1 MKPVRLAIIG
11 GGHLGYIHTKL
22 ARDNPGFRVVAVCD
36 PQPLVQQRIIQEF
49 DLRAI
54 SSWSKIIG
62 EFDAAV
68 IATPTVTHH
77 EVATELI
84 RHGVH
89 LLIEKPLAATPAEA
103 TEICQLAA
111 EHRVTVQVGHVEN
124 FNPVFQ
130 QVDSMTGKPFL
141 VRASRHS
148 GYTFRSTDIS
158 VVHDLMIHDIDL
170 AAELLGGEVV
180 DIQASGTTLFGPHVD
195 IAEARI
201 TFSSGGVAN
210 LSASRCNRSPC
221 RTMEISGPDGFAELD
236 LNTRTITSTSIG
248 HWMKSRPAEQE
259 DIDPALQ
266 KTIRENLFSDY
277 LPTHQVQVDPANA
290 IALEQSDW
298 LDAINTGRPCQVPAE
313 RGKRAVEIASRICE
327 LATASTWN
335 QRPGEKPGVAGRV
348 HKSKAGQKPESQLD
362 DPARRAA

>member
-22 ARDNPGFRVVAVCD
+22 ARENPGFRVVAVCD

-62 EFDAAV
+62 EFDAAI
-68 IATPTVTHH
+68 IATPTSSHH
-77 EVATELI
+77 EIASELI

-89 LLIEKPLAATPAEA
+89 LLVEKPLATTTAEA
-103 TEICQLAA
+103 AEICKLAE
-111 EHRVTVQVGHVEN
+111 EHRVTVQVGHVES
-124 FNPVFQ
+124 FNPVIQ
-130 QVDSMTGKPFL
+130 QIDSMTGKPVL

-170 AAELLGGEVV
+170 AAELLGGEAV
-180 DIQASGTTLFGPHVD
+180 DIQASGTTLFGPHID

-221 RTMEISGPDGFAELD
+221 RTLEISGPDGVVELD
-236 LNTRTITSTSIG
+236 LNTRMITSTSIG
-248 HWMKSRPAEQE
+248 HWMKSRPGEHE
-259 DIDPALQ
+259 EMDHELQ
-266 KTIRENLFSDY
+266 KKIRENLFSDY
-277 LPTHQVQVDPANA
+277 LPTHQLQVDSANA
-290 IALEQSDW
+290 IALEQTDW
-298 LDAINTGRPCQVPAE
+298 LDSINTGRPCQVPAE
-313 RGKRAVEIASRICE
+313 RGKRAVEIAARICE

-335 QRPGEKPGVAGRV
+335 RRPQEQHAVVGSVGKSNAAKKPA
-348 HKSKAGQKPESQLD
+348 AQKESID
-362 DPARRAA
+362 RRAA